1 MSQFAF
7 GVGNFYVT
15 PLQDA
20 KGAAI
25 ANPTP
30 VPLMTLQEG
39 TIDLSGDIKE
49 LYGQN
54 QFPEAVGRGKMK
66 MTVKVKPA
74 RIFAAA
80 WNNLFFG
87 QDLEA
92 GLFANHT
99 DATGSLIPASGA
111 YTVTPTPPS
120 AGTFIADLGVLSS
133 TGSPLKRVATGPT
146 TGQYSVDPSTGTYT
160 FAAADAGKLVYVN
173 YQYSANVVGA
183 QKMTVKNLPM
193 GYAPSFKADLTVAY
207 QGKLTTLSFAKAI
220 SNKMTLGLKN
230 EDFAIPEFDF
240 SCSDDGTGNPLR
252 LSLSE

>member
-20 KGAAI
+20 SGNTIAA
-25 ANPTP
+25 PTP

-39 TIDLSGDIKE
+39 TVEVSGDVKE

-54 QFPEAVGRGKMK
+54 QFPEATGRGKMK

-80 WNNLFFG
+80 WNTLFFG
-87 QDLEA
+87 QTLEA

-99 DATGSLIPASGA
+99 DKDGSLIPSTGA

-120 AGTFIADLGVLSS
+120 AGSFIADLGVLSDI
-133 TGSPLKRVATGPT
+133 GSPLKRVVSAPA
-146 TGQYSVDPSTGTYT
+146 TGQYMVDPSTGTYT

-193 GYAPSFKADLTVAY
+193 GYAPTFKADLTVAY

-240 SCSDDGTGNPLR
+240 SCSDDGSGNPLR